1 VSEIVV
7 RPMRPSDL
15 EGVRALFEQLGYSST
30 VVQLAQRYDQLTQD
44 PDFQLLV
51 AEDEHGEVVGTV
63 SVHGH
68 HTLESPSLAEVDG
81 LVVDKRRRRSG
92 IGRALMRA
100 AEAWAVRQGYNELFL
115 RTNITRAD
123 THRFYR
129 GIGYDSP
136 KTHLIFVRPL
146 T

>member
-1 VSEIVV
+1 VSEVVV

-15 EGVRALFEQLGYSST
+15 EAVRALFEQLGYPST
-30 VVQLAQRYDQLTQD
+30 PEQLARRYDRLARA
-44 PDFQLLV
+44 PDYQLLV

-81 LVVDKRRRRSG
+81 LVVDERRRRSG

-100 AEAWAVRQGYNELFL
+100 AEAWAVRQGYTELFL
-115 RTNITRAD
+115 RTNVTRTD

-136 KTHLIFVRPL
+136 KTHRIFTRKL
-146 T
+146 A